1 MFKSLFK
8 RNKPETD
15 KYAGTPNVM
24 GLKLGGSFELDALA
38 LRLVM
43 ADMVVSKVA
52 ATQIIQS
59 AGIVDLDGTTLY
71 RFYTDDEGFLQVVAN
86 GSGEEDVVD
95 VKMFHYYDT
104 LDIANQ
110 AEWDQLLNNK
120 IGASSYQLEGHTY
133 YRVWTSTTEYHNP
146 VHMEEKTY
154 QDNTDFS
161 TTDQFTMLFERELDN
176 GEMESLFLS
185 AEEVVNNNALE
196 RCLVIS
202 TGMTVSPTQITIHG

>member
-52 ATQIIQS
+52 ATQIIQA

-110 AEWDQLLNNK
+110 AEWDQLLNSK

-133 YRVWTSTTEYHNP
+133 HRVWTSTTEYHNP

-202 TGMTVSPTQITIHG
+202 TGMTVSSTQITIHG

>member
-133 YRVWTSTTEYHNP
+133 HRVWTSTTEYHNP